1 MFIMNQMT
9 MKNSLIV
16 LCITVASIIML
27 GGCAKEDGVT
37 ASPDLGDAFA
47 RLDNPA
53 VASDHQV
60 YLFYRETGIPVLFSD
75 TLRKQ
80 PLAVYDP
87 KYFIT
92 TRDSL
97 LTLRLAFKEVDRLEG
112 IGFIQNQIYP
122 HLGSKTI
129 KPYSFLL
136 TDSVYSFKGTGVNRT
151 KVPYNTYLSFGG
163 LIVGNIPRIKAMTGT
178 QLSAFKAEILA
189 GLIYNPMLSSTL
201 LTEFYAVSANAYG
214 KTAYGTVESVY
225 YVPIAPKTTYGLL
238 LNGTE
243 VPNPSSYPIGSK
255 EADVKEYL
263 TQMFTLSAQEFSAKY
278 GAFPLV
284 MKKYALVDKALTAIG
299 YKK

>member
-1 MFIMNQMT
+1 
-9 MKNSLIV
+9 MKPSLLI
-16 LCITVASIIML
+16 LYIAVASIMML
-27 GGCAKEDGVT
+27 GSCAKEDGVT

-47 RLDNPA
+47 RVDNPA
-53 VASDHQV
+53 VASEHQV
-60 YLFYRETGIPVLFSD
+60 YLFYKETGIPVLFSD

-80 PLAVYDP
+80 PLVVYDP

-97 LTLRLAFKEVDRLEG
+97 LTLRLAFKEADRLEG

-129 KPYSFLL
+129 KPFSFLL

-151 KVPYNTYLSFGG
+151 KVPYNTYLSFGS
-163 LIVGNIPRIKAMTGT
+163 LIVGNIPRIKTMTT
-178 QLSAFKAEILA
+178 AQLVAFKAEILV
-189 GLIYNPMLSSTL
+189 GLTYNPMVNSALLS
-201 LTEFYAVSANAYG
+201 EFYTVSANAYG
-214 KTAYGTVESVY
+214 KTAYGTVESTF
-225 YVPIAPKTTYGLL
+225 YVPLAPKTTYGLL

-243 VPNPSSYPIGSK
+243 VPNASSYAIGSK
-255 EADVKEYL
+255 EADFKEYL
-263 TQMFTLSAQEFSAKY
+263 SQMISLSPQEFSGKY

-284 MKKYALVDKALTAIG
+284 MRKYALVDKALTTIG